1 MPESYSVLE
10 ACQVYILEY
19 TQVTIIDRRIGVD
32 QDFIDLQHNCQ
43 LEVSLVAV
51 VPVLVRIPVS
61 PVDSPAAI
69 GLLNQLGLRG
79 GVGDAM
85 VSWPCHGPG
94 IDVEKAASRSRVAR

>member
-1 MPESYSVLE
+1 MDHDFF
-10 ACQVYILEY
+10 YIR
-19 TQVTIIDRRIGVD
+19 V
-32 QDFIDLQHNCQ
+32 QHNCQ

-51 VPVLVRIPVS
+51 VPDHILVPVS
-61 PVDSPAAI
+61 SVDSPVAI

-79 GVGDAM
+79 GVGDAV